1 MTGKYGVKVS
11 SVMNKDPVTIDVR
24 GTLKETADIMMDRG
38 VGSIL
43 VMDRNVLKGIMTE
56 RDMVRELGQRCRDPK
71 TTEVG
76 KVMTTNLFTV
86 NPDLDIREAAS
97 QMLQRDIRRLPVID
111 AKGSMIGIITERD
124 ILRATHGSSMFW

>member
-1 MTGKYGVKVS
+1 MTGKYGIKVS
-11 SVMNKDPVTIDVR
+11 SAMNNDPVTIDVR

-43 VMDRNVLKGIMTE
+43 VMDRQVLKGIITE
-56 RDMVRELGQRCRDPK
+56 RDMVRELGQRCMDPK
-71 TTEVG
+71 ETEVG

-111 AKGSMIGIITERD
+111 AKGNLVGIITEKD